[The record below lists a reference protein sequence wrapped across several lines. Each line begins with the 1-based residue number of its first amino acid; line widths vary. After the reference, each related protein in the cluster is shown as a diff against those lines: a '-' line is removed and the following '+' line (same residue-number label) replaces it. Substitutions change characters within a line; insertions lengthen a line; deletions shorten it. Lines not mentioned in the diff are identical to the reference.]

1 MELEKLGS
9 DIATA
14 ININPIYFDLNK
26 FNIRKDAKIELD
38 KIVRILNEYP
48 QMILELGSHTDCRE
62 SIAYNQILS
71 DKRAASSI
79 NYIKKRI
86 SNPERIYG
94 KGFGESRLVND
105 CACEGSSIS
114 DCSEEDHQL
123 NRRTEFIVIK
133 IGKMNISKSDEIKG
147 EDGRNLSGIN
157 ETVNKDN
164 WNNTIEPKQND
175 SIYVVKKNDTLF
187 RVYRITGVTV
197 QKLKEL
203 NKLTSNRISEGQL
216 LRLN

>member
-1 MELEKLGS
+1 
-9 DIATA
+9 
-14 ININPIYFDLNK
+14 
-26 FNIRKDAKIELD
+26 
-38 KIVRILNEYP
+38 
-48 QMILELGSHTDCRE
+48 
-62 SIAYNQILS
+62 
-71 DKRAASSI
+71 
-79 NYIKKRI
+79 
-86 SNPERIYG
+86 
-94 KGFGESRLVND
+94 
-105 CACEGSSIS
+105 
-114 DCSEEDHQL
+114 
-123 NRRTEFIVIK
+123 
-133 IGKMNISKSDEIKG
+133 MNISKSDEIKG